1 MLEIHLAFQYYLL
14 IKVMIMHLEVILVV
28 NIFFREREREID
40 LVDGAFMVMQRQ
52 LLTSVINLPHDE
64 L

>member
-28 NIFFREREREID
+28 NIFFSRERDID